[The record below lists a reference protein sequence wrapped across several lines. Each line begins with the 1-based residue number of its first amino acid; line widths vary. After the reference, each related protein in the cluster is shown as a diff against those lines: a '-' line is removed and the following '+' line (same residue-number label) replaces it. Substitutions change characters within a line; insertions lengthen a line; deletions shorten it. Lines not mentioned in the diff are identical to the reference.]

1 MRTQI
6 RSWLTQ
12 LGGAVLTVLG
22 TVLIAFIL
30 LRMLPGDPARLVAG
44 EFASPEVVEAQAR
57 HMGLDQPIPI
67 QFLTY
72 IGSFLTGDWGFAY
85 SAGMP
90 VREILLSRFPASIEL
105 ALWAFVFALALAVV
119 LALVITYRK
128 NPPLD
133 GAVRGFAFLA
143 HGVAPFW
150 LALVTLLVFSQ
161 LLPVFPGP
169 EGRLSGGEQ
178 FDLGPTGFYLV
189 DSLVHG
195 RFDVFVDALWHLVL
209 PAIVLGIGPFSYL
222 VRLLRANLLE
232 VGNAPYIT
240 LARSKGIGRFRSF
253 ARHALPNALFPTLT
267 ASALIF
273 AQLVAG
279 SVLVESVFNWPGVG
293 QLVVDSVLAKDYAVV
308 QAFILL
314 SAVMYVIISLALE
327 FIYGLIDPRVRL
339 RGN

>member
-1 MRTQI
+1 M
-6 RSWLTQ
+6 
-12 LGGAVLTVLG
+12 
-22 TVLIAFIL
+22 
-30 LRMLPGDPARLVAG
+30 
-44 EFASPEVVEAQAR
+44 
-57 HMGLDQPIPI
+57 
-67 QFLTY
+67 
-72 IGSFLTGDWGFAY
+72 
-85 SAGMP
+85 
-90 VREILLSRFPASIEL
+90 
-105 ALWAFVFALALAVV
+105 
-119 LALVITYRK
+119 
-128 NPPLD
+128 
-133 GAVRGFAFLA
+133 
-143 HGVAPFW
+143 
-150 LALVTLLVFSQ
+150 
-161 LLPVFPGP
+161 
-169 EGRLSGGEQ
+169 
-178 FDLGPTGFYLV
+178 
-189 DSLVHG
+189 
-195 RFDVFVDALWHLVL
+195 
-209 PAIVLGIGPFSYL
+209 
-222 VRLLRANLLE
+222 RLLRANLLE